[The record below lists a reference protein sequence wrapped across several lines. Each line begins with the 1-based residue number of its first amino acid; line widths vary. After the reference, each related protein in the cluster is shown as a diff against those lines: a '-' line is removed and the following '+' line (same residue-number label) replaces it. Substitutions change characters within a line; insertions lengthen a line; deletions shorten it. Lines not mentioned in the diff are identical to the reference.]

1 LLNLLPSLLGQLV
14 RQGSEITPE
23 IKSLYKA
30 SKAREMNPNP
40 EEYLRMLKSQI
51 SLFSKVFVIV
61 DALDECLNDSETN
74 TQDEFLKALQQL
86 PSKAHVLFTSRP
98 DISIGQKIRADSE
111 LEIRAD
117 PSDLRKYLE
126 YRIENRDHLSKL
138 VKQGVK
144 KDKAFLNRALDAIV
158 ERSQGM

>member
-61 DALDECLNDSETN
+61 DALDECLNDS
-74 TQDEFLKALQQL
+74 EFLKALQQL